1 MISDLY
7 LGTSRR
13 TRPLPRGVAG
23 HVAYPI
29 RSIQISEIFTTE
41 YTEATD
47 VPSNFWFERQNW
59 GQSSLLTQPFL
70 LLPDFVIFPFSM
82 IRIES

>member
-23 HVAYPI
+23 HVAHPI
-29 RSIQISEIFTTE
+29 SSIPIAELE
-41 YTEATD
+41 KA
-47 VPSNFWFERQNW
+47 R
-59 GQSSLLTQPFL
+59 
-70 LLPDFVIFPFSM
+70 
-82 IRIES
+82 

>member
-23 HVAYPI
+23 HVAHPI
-29 RSIQISEIFTTE
+29 RSIQILISNKRKAFVIPATTPATVAAAIRTGKLLSEI
-41 YTEATD
+41 
-47 VPSNFWFERQNW
+47 
-59 GQSSLLTQPFL
+59 GKLL
-70 LLPDFVIFPFSM
+70 
-82 IRIES
+82 

>member
-23 HVAYPI
+23 HVAHPI
-29 RSIQISEIFTTE
+29 RSIQILISENRK
-41 YTEATD
+41 A
-47 VPSNFWFERQNW
+47 
-59 GQSSLLTQPFL
+59 
-70 LLPDFVIFPFSM
+70 FVIPAVNDRDRKI
-82 IRIES
+82 IRRAAAGTDARLGKVISIVARHGG